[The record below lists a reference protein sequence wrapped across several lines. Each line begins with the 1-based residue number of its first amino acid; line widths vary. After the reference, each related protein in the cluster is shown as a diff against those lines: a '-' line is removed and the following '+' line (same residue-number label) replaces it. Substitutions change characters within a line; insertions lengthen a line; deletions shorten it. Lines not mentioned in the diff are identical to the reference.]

1 MLRAFALAQQLVQE
15 GHTVVLTLEAPFREL
30 RKALLSQFAPE
41 RTVYVALYELPPSKV
56 GVAKGLETLP
66 DLVGKDIPFE
76 RDDSD
81 LKEVELG

>member
-1 MLRAFALAQQLVQE
+1 
-15 GHTVVLTLEAPFREL
+15 
-30 RKALLSQFAPE
+30 
-41 RTVYVALYELPPSKV
+41 
-56 GVAKGLETLP
+56 LETLP